1 MATQR
6 VELQHEAEY
15 IGRAVDPEKGK
26 NPKSGKM
33 ELRLFMEI
41 IDGPLAG
48 RRVKWTA
55 NMKEPKTIAYAKR
68 DMVAAGWQGK
78 DVNTFVTDVV
88 AATASGRKLPFVVR
102 LASNGVRE
110 DGSPNE
116 WWTVGSIGTGA
127 TPLVPTSSDD
137 DSKMNSWFAEAGD
150 IPTRTEQ
157 SAGRGNSNDRHPNA
171 PGNEDDDLP
180 FDRA

>member
-1 MATQR
+1 MATNR
-6 VELQHEAEY
+6 AELQHEAEY
-15 IGRAVDPEKGK
+15 IGRAVDPEYGK
-26 NPKSGKM
+26 NPKSGKR
-33 ELRLFMEI
+33 EVRLFMEI

-55 NMKEPKTIAYAKR
+55 NMKDAKTIAYSKR

-78 DVNTFVTDVV
+78 DIGTFVADVK
-88 AATASGRKLPFVVR
+88 AATTAGRRLPFTTR
-102 LASNGVRE
+102 LASNGVKD

-127 TPLVPTSSDD
+127 TPLASTTADD
-137 DSKMNSWFAEAGD
+137 DRDVNAWFAEAGD
-150 IPTRTEQ
+150 VQQRHEQ
-157 SAGRGNSNDRHPNA
+157 TSRGGGSDRHPNA
-171 PGNEDDDLP
+171 PGIDDDDLP